1 MGMARKETMSKLITL
16 SLMSFAIAACAVEQE
31 QEPQPPVYGETAEI
45 PIPDELI
52 LDTPAEQGD
61 AVPLFSGRK
70 CIDQSSASGNRVSC
84 ELIPFCT
91 NNWDATLS
99 RNHPFRFNQACGG
112 DYVKVQSLWTGLCY
126 IVRKGALRDC

>member
-1 MGMARKETMSKLITL
+1 MSKLIPLFFVSFAL
-16 SLMSFAIAACAVEQE
+16 SLTACAVES
-31 QEPQPPVYGETAEI
+31 EPTTEPILGETGEI

-52 LDTPAEQGD
+52 LETPTD
-61 AVPLFSGRK
+61 PNAVPLFSGHK
-70 CIDQSSASGNRVSC
+70 CIDQSTASGNRVSC

-91 NNWDATLS
+91 NNWDAQLS